1 MAWRGIFSLLL
12 TLLAVDALAEEP
24 ALGRVLSVDPDTGMA
39 TLSLEDAGDAGPREL
54 TLPLW
59 PGNRVEQGDLLRV
72 WPDSRVTDERAGEA
86 ERMRVGP
93 LHPIADRRDPT
104 GVRSRLM
111 RGPGRDAGRGPGR
124 GGRGGR

>member
-12 TLLAVDALAEEP
+12 TLLAIDAVAEEP

-39 TLSLEDAGDAGPREL
+39 TLSLEDGGDAGPREL

-59 PGNRVEQGDLLRV
+59 PGNRVERGDLLRV
-72 WPDSRVTDERAGEA
+72 WPESRASDERTGEA
-86 ERMRVGP
+86 DRMRAAP
-93 LHPIADRRDPT
+93 LQSAADRRDPT

-111 RGPGRDAGRGPGR
+111 RAPGRDAGRRSGR